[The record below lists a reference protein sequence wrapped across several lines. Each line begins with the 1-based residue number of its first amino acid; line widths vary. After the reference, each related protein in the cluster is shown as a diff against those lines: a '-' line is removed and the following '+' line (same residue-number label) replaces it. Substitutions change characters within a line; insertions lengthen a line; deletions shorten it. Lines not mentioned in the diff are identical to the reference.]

1 MTSCQVVFAPSGGWC
16 VIVTSKSGEEDRYYG
31 FRDEDHA
38 RDWAAKK
45 LEKKQLAGRLGV
57 LAT

>member
-1 MTSCQVVFAPSGGWC
+1 MIKYQVVYAKSGGWC
-16 VIVTSKSGEEDRYYG
+16 VILASKSGEEDRYYG

-45 LEKKQLAGRLGV
+45 LEKKQLEGRLGV